1 MLRFRTERF
10 IGITA
15 QRLGHRL
22 NNRNLI
28 IWGITHTPFLIE
40 GDEEF
45 ELDQA

>member
-1 MLRFRTERF
+1 MLRFRIERL
-10 IGITA
+10 IGLTA
-15 QRLGHRL
+15 QRIGHKL
-22 NNRNLI
+22 NKPNLI